1 MKLGSIFVVDFA
13 RLRIAKVTQ
22 FYIIFRRLSVIMS
35 WWRLWTTMWS
45 RIGHLFNFYII
56 FYICLLRFGINKS
69 FIDFF
74 PNFLETIGIKVES
87 DQCSILILNDVFH
100 EFLQFRNKL
109 EEWNKIMGKLSK
121 VLLNSLF
128 FISAEAQSERFAV
141 TGCNTDVSN
150 QMDSRKF
157 QNFLF
162 FCLNCQFSKK
172 NSYEFTL
179 NSYEFTLRIPL
190 YTNFL
195 IFHLDRNVKIREF
208 TRVTIFVIL
217 LQKMRISAWK
227 WKF

>member
-1 MKLGSIFVVDFA
+1 METLNHDVKSHC
-13 RLRIAKVTQ
+13 
-22 FYIIFRRLSVIMS
+22 
-35 WWRLWTTMWS
+35 
-45 RIGHLFNFYII
+45 GHLFNFYII
-56 FYICLLRFGINKS
+56 VYICLLRLRINKS
-69 FIDFF
+69 FIDLFS
-74 PNFLETIGIKVES
+74 NCLESIEMKFES
-87 DQCSILILNDVFH
+87 DQCFILILNVFH

-172 NSYEFTL
+172 
-179 NSYEFTLRIPL
+179 
-190 YTNFL
+190 
-195 IFHLDRNVKIREF
+195 K
-208 TRVTIFVIL
+208 
-217 LQKMRISAWK
+217 
-227 WKF
+227 